1 MADEQRGAGRDDA
14 PGPVPEPCTGECE
27 AHSSRALP
35 ASPPGVSVE
44 AQRARILDDLMQDV
58 VFQLDTHGR
67 LTHVSKPWERLTG
80 MLVGSWLGR
89 PLVDVFVPE
98 DQERARAL
106 LESAATQRSLAPRE
120 ELRIEAA
127 EGRGM
132 RWVALS
138 ARALPAAPG
147 EVVGTLADVTARRRA
162 EEAVTTRERYL
173 EVMVEVQRRM
183 MPHER
188 PQDLYSAVVEPLGRV
203 SAASRVYVFEMH
215 RGPDGNL
222 LASQRAEWC
231 EAGVPPNLEDPEMH
245 GLPLLEALHP
255 EQSGRLM
262 RGLPVQALPRGFTE
276 MLAPVLE
283 GQGVKSV
290 LLLPLHVHGQLFGV
304 IGFDNC
310 REARPWGPV
319 EVNLLSGAASA
330 LSLALEQR
338 TDNAL
343 RVRTESTLRRTEAG
357 VHLLIE
363 AFPDPV
369 MVHVGDG
376 VLLSVNPA
384 LVQYLGYRDAS
395 ELAGRHVLDLVRPE
409 DRDAARLHLGQAME
423 GQRSARAVEMPL
435 MRRDGEVVVADL
447 VTLAVVVDGAPARV
461 TVARDFTERK
471 RTQAQ
476 LMLTDRMASMGMLAA
491 GIAHELNNPLAYV
504 LSNLDYLHGTVGPRS
519 RPLSH
524 DELVEC
530 RQVLDDAR
538 EGAERMRQIVRQ
550 LRVFSRVDDGKEDA
564 VDVHRV
570 LDSVTQMAAS
580 TVRARAKLVKE
591 YGEVPPVQGNEGK
604 LFQVFL
610 NLVINA
616 AQAIEEGHSE
626 SNEIRL
632 TSYLDDGGRVV
643 VAVRDTG
650 HGIPPEHLRR
660 IFDPFFTTKASG
672 LGTGLGLSICDT
684 IINGMGGHISVESSV
699 GAGTTF
705 RVALN
710 VAPPAP
716 SKGAAGRP
724 DA

>member
-1 MADEQRGAGRDDA
+1 M
-14 PGPVPEPCTGECE
+14 P
-27 AHSSRALP
+27 P
-35 ASPPGVSVE
+35 ASVPGASVE
-44 AQRARILDDLMQDV
+44 AQRARILDELLQDV
-58 VFQLDTHGR
+58 AFQLDAQGR
-67 LTHVSKPWERLTG
+67 LSFLGKPWERLTG
-80 MLVGSWLGR
+80 MLVASWLDR
-89 PLVDVFVPE
+89 PLVDVFHPE
-98 DQERARAL
+98 DRERARRL
-106 LESAATQRSLAPRE
+106 LDAAASQRSLAPRE

-127 EGRGM
+127 EGRGT

-147 EVVGTLADVTARRRA
+147 EVVGTLVDVTSRRRA

-183 MPHER
+183 MPHQR
-188 PQDLYSAVVEPLGRV
+188 PMDLYGAVVEPLGHV
-203 SAASRVYVFEMH
+203 ADASRVYVFEMH
-215 RGPDGNL
+215 RAPDGTL

-231 EAGVPPNLEDPEMH
+231 APGVPPNLEDPEMH
-245 GLPLLEALHP
+245 GLPLMEALHP
-255 EQSGRLM
+255 EQSSRLM
-262 RGLPVQALPRGFTE
+262 RGQPVQALPRGFPD

-283 GQGVKSV
+283 AQGVKSV

-319 EVNLLSGAASA
+319 EVNLLSGAAGA

-343 RVRTESTLRRTEAG
+343 RMRTETTLRRTEAG

-384 LVQYLGYRDAS
+384 LVQYLGYRDAA
-395 ELAGRHVLDLVRPE
+395 ELMGRHVLELVRPE
-409 DRDAARLHLGQAME
+409 DRGAAQLHLGQALE

-435 MRRDGEVVVADL
+435 VRRDGEVVVADL

-476 LMLTDRMASMGMLAA
+476 LMLTDRMASMGLLAA

-504 LSNLDYLHGTVGPRS
+504 LSNLDFLHGTVGPRS

-524 DELVEC
+524 DELLEC

-550 LRVFSRVDDGKEDA
+550 LRVFSRVDDGKEEA

-616 AQAIEEGHSE
+616 AHAIDEGQSE

-632 TSYLDDGGRVV
+632 TTFLDDGGRVMV
-643 VAVRDTG
+643 VVRDTG

-672 LGTGLGLSICDT
+672 VGTGLGLSICDT
-684 IINGMGGHISVESSV
+684 IVNGMGGHISVESSV

-710 VAPPAP
+710 VAPPPPPKDAARRP
-716 SKGAAGRP
+716 GA
-724 DA
+724 

>member
-1 MADEQRGAGRDDA
+1 LADEQRDAGHLDA
-14 PGPVPEPCTGECE
+14 RESTPDEPLTHDGER
-27 AHSSRALP
+27 RASLP
-35 ASPPGVSVE
+35 PRASASVE
-44 AQRARILDDLMQDV
+44 AQRTRVLDELMREV
-58 VFQLDTHGR
+58 AFHLDAAGHLVMLGR
-67 LTHVSKPWERLTG
+67 PWERLTG
-80 MLVGSWLGR
+80 MLVSRWLGR
-89 PLVDVFVPE
+89 PLVEAFIPE
-98 DQERARAL
+98 DRERAAAL
-106 LESAATQRSLAPRE
+106 LESTATQRSLAPRE
-120 ELRIEAA
+120 ELRMQAE
-127 EGRGM
+127 EGRGT

-138 ARALPAAPG
+138 ARALPGSPG
-147 EVVGTLADVTARRRA
+147 EVVGTLVDVTARRQA

-173 EVMVEVQRRM
+173 ETMVEVQRRM
-183 MPHER
+183 TPHEL
-188 PQDLYSAVVEPLGRV
+188 PQDLYGAVVEPLGHV
-203 SAASRVYVFEMH
+203 SGAGRVYVFEMH
-215 RGPDGNL
+215 HGQDGVL

-231 EAGVPPNLEDPEMH
+231 APGIPPNLEDPEMH
-245 GLPLLEALHP
+245 GLPWDAALHP
-255 EQSGRLM
+255 HQGAKLL
-262 RGLPVQALPRGFTE
+262 RGEPIQGGPRDFPE
-276 MLAPVLE
+276 MLSPVLE
-283 GQGVKSV
+283 AQGVRSV
-290 LLLPLHVHGQLFGV
+290 LLLPLRVHGQLFGV

-310 REARPWGPV
+310 REARPWGPI
-319 EVNLLSGAASA
+319 EVNLLSGAAGA

-343 RVRTESTLRRTEAG
+343 RVRTETTLRRTEAG

-395 ELAGRHVLDLVRPE
+395 ELVGRHVLEMVRPE
-409 DRDAARLHLGQAME
+409 DRAAAQLHLGQAME
-423 GQRSARAVEMPL
+423 GQRSARAVEVPL
-435 MRRDGEVVVADL
+435 MRQDGEVVVADL
-447 VTLAVVVDGAPARV
+447 VTLAVVFDGAPARV

-476 LMLTDRMASMGMLAA
+476 LMLTDRMASMGLLAA

-504 LSNLDYLHGTVGPRS
+504 LSNLDFLHSTVGPRS
-519 RPLSH
+519 RPLTH

-550 LRVFSRVDDGKEDA
+550 LRVFSRVEDGKEEA

-591 YGEVPPVQGNEGK
+591 YGEVPAVKGNEGK

-616 AQAIEEGHSE
+616 AHAIEEGQSE
-626 SNEIRL
+626 TNEIRL
-632 TSYLDDGGRVV
+632 TTYLDEGGRVMV
-643 VAVRDTG
+643 VVRDTG
-650 HGIPPEHLRR
+650 KGIPPEHLRR
-660 IFDPFFTTKASG
+660 IFDPFFTTKAAG
-672 LGTGLGLSICDT
+672 VGTGLGLSICDT
-684 IINGMGGHISVESSV
+684 IVNGMGGHISVESSV

-710 VAPPAP
+710 VAPPKEPARQP
-716 SKGAAGRP
+716 GI
-724 DA
+724 

>member
-1 MADEQRGAGRDDA
+1 MADEQRAAGHADA
-14 PGPVPEPCTGECE
+14 QDTVPEEP
-27 AHSSRALP
+27 
-35 ASPPGVSVE
+35 SPNGREPHAPSHLLMRPPSTPVD
-44 AQRARILDDLMQDV
+44 AQRARLLDELMREV
-58 VFQLDTHGR
+58 VFQLDARGNLVLLGR
-67 LTHVSKPWERLTG
+67 PWERLTG
-80 MLVGSWLGR
+80 MLVERWLGR
-89 PLVDVFVPE
+89 SLVDAFHPE
-98 DQERARAL
+98 DRERAREL
-106 LESAATQRSLAPRE
+106 LESTAQQRSLAPRE
-120 ELRIEAA
+120 ELRIEA
-127 EGRGM
+127 EGGRGI

-147 EVVGTLADVTARRRA
+147 EVVGTLVDVTARRLA

-173 EVMVEVQRRM
+173 ETMVDVQQRM
-183 MPHER
+183 MPHEL
-188 PQDLYSAVVEPLGRV
+188 PQDLYGAIVEPLGRV

-215 RGPDGNL
+215 RGPEGNQ

-231 EAGVPPNLEDPEMH
+231 APGVAPNLEDPEMH

-255 EQSGRLM
+255 YQAKRLL
-262 RGLPVQALPRGFTE
+262 RGEPVQGLPRDFTE
-276 MLAPVLE
+276 MMAPVME
-283 GQGVKSV
+283 SQGVRSV
-290 LLLPLHVHGQLFGV
+290 LLLPLRVHGLLFGV

-310 REARPWGPV
+310 REARPWGPI
-319 EVNLLSGAASA
+319 EVNLLSGAAGA

-343 RVRTESTLRRTEAG
+343 RVHTETTLRRTEAG

-384 LVQYLGYRDAS
+384 LIQYLGYREAS
-395 ELAGRHVLDLVRPE
+395 ELVGRHVLEVVRPE
-409 DRDAARLHLGQAME
+409 DRAAAQLHLGQAME
-423 GQRSARAVEMPL
+423 GHHSARAVEMPL
-435 MRRDGEVVVADL
+435 VRKDGEVVVADL
-447 VTLAVVVDGAPARV
+447 VTLAVVFDGTPARV

-476 LMLTDRMASMGMLAA
+476 LMLTDRMASMGLLAA

-519 RPLSH
+519 RPLTH

-550 LRVFSRVDDGKEDA
+550 LRVFSRVEDGKEEP

-591 YGEVPPVQGNEGK
+591 YGDVPPVRGNEGK

-616 AQAIEEGHSE
+616 AHAIEEGQSE
-626 SNEIRL
+626 TNEIRL
-632 TSYLDDGGRVV
+632 TTFLDDGGRVMV
-643 VAVRDTG
+643 VVRDTG
-650 HGIPPEHLRR
+650 QGIPPEHLRR
-660 IFDPFFTTKASG
+660 IFDPFFTTKAAG
-672 LGTGLGLSICDT
+672 VGTGLGLSICDT
-684 IINGMGGHISVESSV
+684 IVNQMGGHISVESSM

-705 RVALN
+705 RVYLN
-710 VAPPAP
+710 VAPPKEP
-716 SKGAAGRP
+716 SSRP
-724 DA
+724 GV